1 MASEMEVDLASHRIV
16 RAAPGFLGLIF
27 GPGPYKTMFGPIIH
41 FIHRRARWGCQLTAT
56 SLAAAVEWSTQ
67 QYEAALAQ
75 QYEES
80 SSDEEYE
87 EP

>member
-41 FIHRRARWGCQLTAT
+41 FIHPVRARAAFSRGRARVTAFHRLSVARRT
-56 SLAAAVEWSTQ
+56 RPS
-67 QYEAALAQ
+67 
-75 QYEES
+75 
-80 SSDEEYE
+80 
-87 EP
+87 